1 MKNVLSSRKEVSHRS
16 YEVIYLNGHRAFQ
29 KRMKVHLNLTSKFLE
44 IPEFNAKIPYEKITD
59 VYHVKGDKI
68 STMNLLLTG
77 LLGFLAFPLT
87 KKFYMVLVYT
97 DETGVE
103 QKPVFDTDKIVEIET
118 DILKR
123 IADSSKDS
131 F

>member
-1 MKNVLSSRKEVSHRS
+1 
-16 YEVIYLNGHRAFQ
+16 
-29 KRMKVHLNLTSKFLE
+29 
-44 IPEFNAKIPYEKITD
+44 
-59 VYHVKGDKI
+59 
-68 STMNLLLTG
+68 MNLLLTG

-103 QKPVFDTDKIVEIET
+103 QKLVFDTDKIVEIET